1 MDTLT
6 LTSPNTEGAA
16 VRHAQQLLAKNK
28 FGKFHTD
35 VIDGIFGPETARSCK
50 RAKFWLGYADSQLDP
65 TFGNL
70 IEALLEGRKELTPT
84 QAARR
89 RARVKA
95 GRAKPLREKAF
106 AEAVKHLGVKE
117 APPDSNKV
125 AFSRW
130 YGVVGPWC
138 AMFVTFCY
146 VQAGSQSAFK
156 KGRKWAFCPFMLAD
170 ARAGENHLAVTKKPR
185 RGDVVLYGFGEPV
198 AQHVGLFERFTDG
211 SGSFTAI
218 EGNTA
223 TGNDA
228 NGGAVMRRKRSRSQ
242 VLAFVHVG
250 A

>member
-6 LTSPNTEGAA
+6 LTTPNTEGDA

-35 VIDGIFGPETARSCK
+35 EIDGVFGPETARSCK

-89 RARVKA
+89 KARLKA
-95 GRAKPLREKAF
+95 DKGKPLREKAF

-117 APPDSNKV
+117 SPPNSNRV
-125 AFSRW
+125 LFSDW
-130 YGVVGPWC
+130 YGMVGPWC

-146 VQAGSQSAFK
+146 VQSGSQVAFRQ
-156 KGRKWAFCPFMLAD
+156 GRNWAFCPFMLAN
-170 ARAGENHLAVTKKPR
+170 ARAGENHLAVTKKPE
-185 RGDVVLYGFGEPV
+185 RGDIVLYGFGGSV
-198 AQHVGLFERFTDG
+198 AKHIGLFERFTDG
-211 SGSFTAI
+211 AGNFTAV

-223 TGNDA
+223 EGNDA
-228 NGGAVMRRKRSRSQ
+228 NGGAVMRRKRNTSQ

>member
-1 MDTLT
+1 MDTIT

-35 VIDGIFGPETARSCK
+35 AIDGSFGPETARSCK

-70 IEALLEGRKELTPT
+70 IEALLEGRKGLTAT

-89 RARVKA
+89 KARLKA
-95 GRAKPLREKAF
+95 DKGKPLREKAF
-106 AEAVKHLGVKE
+106 AQAVKHLGVKE
-117 APPDSNKV
+117 SPPNSNKV
-125 AFSRW
+125 FFSKW

-146 VQAGSQSAFK
+146 VKAGSQSAFK
-156 KGRKWAFCPFMLAD
+156 QGGNWAFCPFMLAN
-170 ARAGENHLAVTKKPR
+170 ARAGENHLAVTKKPQ
-185 RGDVVLYGFGEPV
+185 RGDVVLYGFGGSI
-198 AQHVGLFERFTDG
+198 AKHIGLFERFTDS
-211 SGSFTAI
+211 SGNFTAI

-228 NGGAVMRRKRSRSQ
+228 NGGEVMRRKRNRSQ